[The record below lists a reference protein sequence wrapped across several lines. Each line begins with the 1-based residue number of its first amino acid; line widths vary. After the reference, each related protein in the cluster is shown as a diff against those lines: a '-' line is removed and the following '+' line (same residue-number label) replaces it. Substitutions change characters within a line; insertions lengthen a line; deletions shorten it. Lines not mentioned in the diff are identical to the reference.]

1 MYDID
6 LIGKVVKSARIE
18 NNMSQERLSEIL
30 DVTPTHLKH
39 IESGHRKPSI
49 ELFFKLMNVLDISI
63 GEFCEENASEPDAE
77 MSRLLAQCSE
87 KELDVLKGI
96 ARVLIANL

>member
-49 ELFFKLMNVLDISI
+49 ELFF
-63 GEFCEENASEPDAE
+63 
-77 MSRLLAQCSE
+77 
-87 KELDVLKGI
+87 
-96 ARVLIANL
+96 

>member
-1 MYDID
+1 MYNID

-30 DVTPTHLKH
+30 DITPTHLKH

-49 ELFFKLMNVLDISI
+49 ELFFKLMNVLNISI
-63 GEFCEENASEPDAE
+63 GEFSEESDTEPDAE
-77 MSRLLAQCSE
+77 MRRLIEKCSE
-87 KELDVLKGI
+87 KEIDILKGM
-96 ARVLIANL
+96 ARVLIANR

>member
-18 NNMSQERLSEIL
+18 NNMSQEQLSEIL

-96 ARVLIANL
+96 ARVLIANR